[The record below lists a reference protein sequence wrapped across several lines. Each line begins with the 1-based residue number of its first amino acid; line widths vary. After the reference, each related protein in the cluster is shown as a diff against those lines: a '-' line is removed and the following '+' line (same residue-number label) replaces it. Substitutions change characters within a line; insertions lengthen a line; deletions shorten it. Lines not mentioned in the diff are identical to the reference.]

1 MAINM
6 KILISGAS
14 GLLGSKIAE
23 LAKAEGHQV
32 FSGYSSQKP
41 RFGQSIRLDIKNK
54 ESVSKTISDIKP
66 DTIIHSAALTN
77 VDECEKNKKLAEE
90 INVVGTK
97 SIAEAAK
104 NNNAYL
110 SYISTD
116 YVFDGSKGMY
126 KEEDKTNPVNFY
138 GESKLN
144 GEKAVKEV
152 NERYLI
158 ARPSVIYGVRPPSG
172 KINFALWL
180 VESLE
185 KNQEVQVLTD
195 QFISPTLN
203 TNLAK
208 MVLEASERRLNGIYH
223 MSGASRTSR
232 FEFAIQLAEIF
243 DLDKSLIK
251 KCCISDM
258 NWVAKRPKNTSLDVS
273 KTYNVLKTKPMNL
286 SEALNLM
293 KEEMEFASRSN
304 S

>member
-1 MAINM
+1 M

-23 LAKAEGHQV
+23 LAEAEEHQV
-32 FSGYSSQKP
+32 FSGYFTQEP
-41 RFGQSIRLDIKNK
+41 TFGQPVRLDITTKK
-54 ESVSKTISDIKP
+54 SVSKIVSDIKP

-77 VDECEKNKKLAEE
+77 VDECEKNKKLTEE
-90 INVVGTK
+90 INVIGTR

-104 NNNAYL
+104 DNDAYL
-110 SYISTD
+110 SYVSTD

-126 KEEDKTNPVNFY
+126 KEEDMTNPVNFY
-138 GESKLN
+138 GQSKLY
-144 GEKAVKEV
+144 GEKAIKEI
-152 NERYLI
+152 NENYLI
-158 ARPSVIYGVRPPSG
+158 ARTSVIYGIKPASG

-180 VESLE
+180 IESLK
-185 KNQEVQVLTD
+185 KNQAVQVLTD

-223 MSGASRTSR
+223 MAGASRASR
-232 FEFAIQLAEIF
+232 FEFVIKLAEIF

-251 KCCISDM
+251 KSCISDI
-258 NWVAKRPKNTSLDVS
+258 NWVAERPKDSSLDVS
-273 KTYNVLKTKPMNL
+273 KTYNILKTKPMNL